1 MAGPRQIVDGPSF
14 STLPYSLWDA
24 VQHPAPETPHWQNGI
39 TWIDRCPDGD
49 TLFEECIAITG
60 TGGSPTAQLAKTS
73 NVTQTTR
80 GATSFTV
87 YAEFDCAPVG
97 LADAQSIAE
106 TELTKVENWLV
117 ERAFWTGVAGS
128 ATGPAPQI
136 TVFPH
141 LAANTALIDP
151 NDSTITLQTAATP
164 LVTGGGDVA
173 HVLGDV
179 EAALADCYHGQG
191 IIHITREALP
201 TFVAWDLVEDDGNGG
216 LFTASGNRVVVGQG
230 YTGSS
235 PAGEDPADGT
245 SWIYATGAMMGYRSS
260 ILVPTLR
267 ESFTRSDNTYHLIAE
282 RTYVFGWECC
292 HFAGLV
298 TLGVPT

>member
-24 VQHPAPETPHWQNGI
+24 VQHPAPESPHWQNGI

-60 TGGSPTAQLAKTS
+60 TGGSPTAQIAKTS

-141 LAANTALIDP
+141 LAANAALIDP
-151 NDSTITLQTAATP
+151 NDSTITLQTAAT
-164 LVTGGGDVA
+164 VAITGTDPNG
-173 HVLGDV
+173 LGSL
-179 EAALADCYHGQG
+179 EKALGDCYHGQG
-191 IIHITREALP
+191 VIHIPPVALT
-201 TFVAWDLVEDDGNGG
+201 TFYAWNMAIERDGQ
-216 LFTASGNRVVVGQG
+216 LFTPFGNRIVVGQG
-230 YTGSS
+230 YDGSG
-235 PAGEDPADGT
+235 PDGT
-245 SWIYATGAMMGYRSS
+245 APAAGTTWIYATGAMFGYRSP

-282 RTYVFGWECC
+282 RTYVLGWECC
-292 HFAGLV
+292 HLAALIGVGL
-298 TLGVPT
+298 PH